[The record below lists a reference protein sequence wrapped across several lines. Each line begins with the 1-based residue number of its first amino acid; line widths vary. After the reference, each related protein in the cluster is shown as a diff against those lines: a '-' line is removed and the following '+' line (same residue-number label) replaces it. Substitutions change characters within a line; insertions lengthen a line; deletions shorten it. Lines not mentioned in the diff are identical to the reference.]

1 MKWEGSR
8 STKAEPRAN
17 KWRERAQVKW
27 QPAGK
32 SEEEGQVMA
41 ETGEARQLADRVG
54 RQTHT
59 HTHIRTRRPAN
70 IYMLAGLYLQH
81 ICE

>member
-1 MKWEGSR
+1 M
-8 STKAEPRAN
+8 
-17 KWRERAQVKW
+17 KW

-54 RQTHT
+54 RQTDTGTRTYT
-59 HTHIRTRRPAN
+59 HTRPAN
-70 IYMLAGLYLQH
+70 IYMLAGFLLTTYT
-81 ICE
+81 